1 MCCDDCCK
9 KCCYSTPPA
18 TCVTVGVIVAA
29 LLGFVVSCA
38 YGIARMSDLG
48 PALGNGTKVMAP
60 VMASAVIL
68 TILPLVFAM
77 IMSYFVTGYL
87 RDVLF
92 SSAVKSCIKPFCG
105 YTFILVLFLY
115 IILWL
120 LLSIG
125 LAAIMSVYVGAVH
138 ICQAS
143 SGPGPMCFTSV
154 STDFQYFTICGQEL
168 IQLCDNGLLDAGLA
182 FSVAL
187 IFSILIT
194 IGFAVLLV
202 IAGMNLV
209 SAKDN
214 LEIREAQNP
223 QNGFLLECKK

>member
-1 MCCDDCCK
+1 MCCEGCCK
-9 KCCYSTPPA
+9 KCCYSTPPV
-18 TCVTVGVIVAA
+18 TFVTVGVMVSA

-38 YGIARMSDLG
+38 YGISRMSDSG
-48 PALGNGTKVMAP
+48 PTLGNGTTV
-60 VMASAVIL
+60 VISVVTSAVLL
-68 TILPLVFAM
+68 TVLPLVFAM

-92 SSAVKSCIKPFCG
+92 SSFVKSCIRPFCG
-105 YTFILVLFLY
+105 YTLILVLFLY
-115 IILWL
+115 FSLWL

-125 LAAIMSVYVGAVH
+125 LAAIMSSYVGAVH

-143 SGPGPMCFTSV
+143 SGRDPLCFTSV
-154 STDFQYFTICGQEL
+154 STDFQYYSVCGEEL
-168 IQLCDNGLLDAGLA
+168 TQLCHNGLLDAGLA

-194 IGFAVLLV
+194 IGFAMQLL
-202 IAGMNLV
+202 IAGMNMVL
-209 SAKDN
+209 AKDN

-223 QNGFLLECKK
+223 QNGFLLECKQ